1 MKKLTLILFVS
12 TVIFAQDL
20 YHTKLLEAINQVQRS
35 IEFARI
41 TEVDKLD
48 PYHYEKAKASRDIAN
63 ILASIMDDVGA
74 KIFLLKSFNAA
85 SKAMAGKYQLDELA
99 PMASKKVKTE
109 QGLGVDLDPF
119 DTPVP
124 VKKEIDISQ
133 SLGVNLNLISE
144 RLIEARNEKA
154 LTCTPVELARAEV
167 YYDALLYELSKDT
180 PISTHLT
187 DFYQKGIREVNLA
200 FEKIKIAKR
209 GNLECYTGKP
219 FVSEVG
225 KTEKTEEG
233 VQKSQEEPVEEIQDH
248 VSRKLLMA
256 TARVHFDF
264 NKANIKRDYI
274 PLLNEVVKILKENP
288 NVRVKIEGFTD
299 DIGSKTYN
307 DKLALKRAQ
316 AIRDYL
322 IKAGI
327 PADRIEVAGF
337 GKERYIADNK
347 TPMERFTNRRVEFIV
362 IQVPGQ

>member
-99 PMASKKVKTE
+99 PMASKKVRTE

-200 FEKIKIAKR
+200 LEKIEIAKK
-209 GNLECYTGKP
+209 GGLECYTGKP
-219 FVSEVG
+219 LTSEIP
-225 KTEKTEEG
+225 KAEEVAESPAVAG
-233 VQKSQEEPVEEIQDH
+233 FEGEEVQRREEP
-248 VSRKLLMA
+248 LMV

-264 NKANIKRDYI
+264 NKASIKREYI
-274 PLLNEVVKILKENP
+274 PLLNEVAKTLKENP
-288 NVRVKIEGFTD
+288 NVRVRVEGFTD
-299 DIGSKTYN
+299 HIGSKAYN

-327 PADRIEVAGF
+327 PADRIEFAGF

-347 TPMERFTNRRVEFIV
+347 TPIGRFTNRRAEFIV